1 MGGLKG
7 GYEILVAQWCYTKQA
22 CHFISGRMAQDQA
35 RHFFLDR
42 WHRTKPDTYLD
53 RWRRTKPDTFLDRW
67 RRTKPDTS
75 VVNCFKLEQLIYR
88 PTCPLSSHEDDRRS

>member
-42 WHRTKPDTYLD
+42 W
-53 RWRRTKPDTFLDRW
+53 

>member
-35 RHFFLDR
+35 RHFF
-42 WHRTKPDTYLD
+42 LD